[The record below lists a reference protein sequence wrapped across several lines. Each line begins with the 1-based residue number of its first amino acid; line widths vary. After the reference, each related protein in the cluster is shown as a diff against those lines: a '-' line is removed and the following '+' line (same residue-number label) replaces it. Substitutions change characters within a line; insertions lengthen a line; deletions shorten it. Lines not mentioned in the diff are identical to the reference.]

1 MKKTRIIAFL
11 TLLCVLICSSLI
23 SCKKEDEKE
32 SDISAEK
39 MNISAMTDQ
48 ELTSYVLLGE
58 YKGLAIELGARAKD
72 VAVWYEIA
80 SRAEVKNLP
89 EQQVNYYFEQSK
101 AQYKYYAQ
109 TAGISYEQM
118 LAELGTTEE
127 KMTLEARQLAL
138 GDILFELV
146 RRAEDIELTESE
158 KAEHFD
164 RYVEKYVE
172 DYGYSAEYVS
182 QNLED
187 MIYESML
194 YDKTTEFL
202 ITNND
207 FQ

>member
-1 MKKTRIIAFL
+1 MKKIGFVALL
-11 TLLCVLICSSLI
+11 TLLAVLICSSLI

-39 MNISAMTDQ
+39 INISAMTDQ
-48 ELTSYVLLGE
+48 ELASYVLLGG

-72 VAVWYEIA
+72 VAVWDEIA

-182 QNLED
+182 QNLGD
-187 MIYESML
+187 LIYESML
-194 YDKTTEFL
+194 YDKVTEFL
-202 ITNND
+202 ISSNELN
-207 FQ
+207 